1 MTHKILV
8 VDDEPDWESAIL
20 GKFHKQIE
28 QKKWEFVFARDGL
41 EALEVLKKD
50 PGIKVV
56 ILDYKMPK
64 MDGLALLSKLDGTN
78 NLTIKLIMLTAYGD
92 KSVFRRAMNEGA
104 FDFLDKPI
112 NLEDLES
119 TIEKALKQVDIIRG
133 ALKSRDELAAMN
145 RELEIAVN
153 IQKSMLPCQFPPFPE
168 YKEFDIF
175 AKMVSAKRIGGDF
188 YDFFFV
194 DEEKDRVAI
203 AIGDVSGKGIPAALI
218 MARTCIHLKSTAKKF
233 INPGECLR
241 KLNRILFAE
250 KEKGE
255 TFSVTLFYGVLDIT
269 TGIMQYAYAGHPS
282 PLIVHGEGKIEP
294 ISQETLGSFPLA
306 YFENTEYEVKEIYLQ
321 EGDTLVGYTD
331 GLTDAENRDKIQ
343 FDPDEN
349 QLKKFFEGINNM
361 SIQEIIESRFAKI
374 NEYVDGTPQADDM
387 TILALRYYGR
397 SVES

>member
-1 MTHKILV
+1 MAHKILV

-28 QKKWEFVFARDGL
+28 RKKWEFVFARDGL
-41 EALEVLKKD
+41 EALEILKKD
-50 PGIKVV
+50 SGIKVV

-78 NLTIKLIMLTAYGD
+78 NLTTKLIMLTAYGD
-92 KSVFRRAMNEGA
+92 NSIFRRAMNEGA
-104 FDFLDKPI
+104 FDFLEKPI

-119 TIEKALKQVDIIRG
+119 TIEKALKQVDIIRE
-133 ALKSRDELAAMN
+133 ALKSRDELTAFN
-145 RELEIAVN
+145 RDLEIAVN
-153 IQKSMLPCQFPPFPE
+153 IQKSMLPCKFPPFPE

-175 AKMVSAKRIGGDF
+175 AKMAPAKRIGGDF

-218 MARTCIHLKSTAKKF
+218 MSRTCIHLKSTAKQF

-250 KEKGE
+250 KQKGE
-255 TFSVTLFYGVLDIT
+255 NFSVTLFYGVLDIA

-282 PLIVHGEGKIEP
+282 PLIVHKDGKIEP
-294 ISQETLGSFPLA
+294 VSKDPMSFSLA
-306 YFENTEYEVKEIYLQ
+306 YFENSEYEVKEIYLQ

-331 GLTDAENRDKIQ
+331 GLTDAENQDKIQ

-349 QLKKFFEGINNM
+349 QLKKFFEGANNM
-361 SIQEIIESRFAKI
+361 PLQEIVESRFTKI
-374 NEYVDGTPQADDM
+374 NEFTAGAPQADDL
-387 TILALRYYGR
+387 TILALRYNGR
-397 SVES
+397 STES